1 MGHIYS
7 HAACTIAATA
17 SKDSSGGLFFERC
30 PQLHI
35 PKRVHF
41 NFSPNSPWLEGK
53 SIGSTLAGT
62 YLCDI
67 RDFVDICIEYA
78 PLNSRAWVSQ
88 ERQLSRR
95 ILHFTRTQLF
105 WECYECK
112 ACETYPERLPKWARP
127 VWRGDGDVTLLKDRL
142 HEITRQHRDDST
154 FSSPPTSA
162 QGLDDD
168 SFYQLWRA
176 YRSQYSKCALTHSTD
191 KLVAIRGIA
200 SLVGEVTGDEF
211 VAGLWRSRIIEE
223 MCWTGPN
230 YSEQKSTEWI
240 APTWSWAS
248 SNSQS
253 FSSMFSSY
261 HGGHH
266 GRRTEA
272 ELVELDV
279 ETKASGELEYASI
292 KIKCKPLYALYT
304 PASDALFASRDDG
317 YLGSLE
323 LIGGEGV
330 ILECGMFYT
339 GQTGAS
345 VTFDHDL
352 YGFIKEQQY
361 GYVVVMQHCINE
373 GSSRP
378 SVDIEGSNTK
388 EGERSFNSIEKE
400 EGTDNEKEAA
410 KRFAETPHSEIEA
423 LFLQRR
429 DGVGE
434 RFERI
439 GLFEFRGLREV
450 NQVLKAHHV
459 AEDEVITLV

>member
-53 SIGSTLAGT
+53 TIRSTLAGT

-67 RDFVDICIEYA
+67 RDFVDICIEDA

-112 ACETYPERLPKWARP
+112 ACETYPERLPKWARAL
-127 VWRGDGDVTLLKDRL
+127 WGGDVTLLKDRL

-154 FSSPPTSA
+154 LSSPPIPA

-223 MCWTGPN
+223 LCWTGPN
-230 YSEQKSTEWI
+230 YSEQESKEWI

-248 SNSQS
+248 SNGQS
-253 FSSMFSSY
+253 SSSMFSSY
-261 HGGHH
+261 HGGHQ

-272 ELVELDV
+272 ELIKLDV
-279 ETKASGELEYASI
+279 ETKASGELEHASI

-304 PASDALFASRDDG
+304 PATAALIASRDDG
-317 YLGSLE
+317 YRGTLE
-323 LIGGEGV
+323 LIGEEGA
-330 ILECGMFYT
+330 ILECWISLT
-339 GQTGAS
+339 GQTGTC
-345 VTFDHDL
+345 VDLDHDS
-352 YGFIKEQQY
+352 YGFINEQKY

-373 GSSRP
+373 GSSQI
-378 SVDIEGSNTK
+378 SIDIEGSNTK
-388 EGERSFNSIEKE
+388 EGERSFNSIEKQ
-400 EGTDNEKEAA
+400 EGTDKEEEAVR
-410 KRFAETPHSEIEA
+410 RFAETPHTEIEA
-423 LFLQRR
+423 LFLQRC
-429 DGVGE
+429 DEIGE

-439 GLFEFRGLREV
+439 GVIQFKGLREV